1 MTIVDETEGQ
11 AQEPSTLDA
20 FHRGSF
26 YLVQP
31 VAKGHRAGMDAM
43 MLAAAVPGNFQG
55 RLADLGAGAGAAGMA
70 VASRCPNAHVT
81 LIERVPEMV
90 DYARQTAAH
99 PSNSRMH
106 GRVEVLEADVTLTG
120 KARIAAGLKDD
131 GFAFALMNPP
141 FNAPVDRASPDALR
155 RAAHVMDED
164 LFERWL
170 RTAAAIVRPRGGV
183 AIIARPQ
190 SLTAILAALEGRFGK
205 AQIVPIHPRASEPA
219 IRIVVRAVR
228 ASRAPLSLMTPLIM
242 HDEGSHRFSRRADA
256 VNNGHASLFGD

>member
-1 MTIVDETEGQ
+1 
-11 AQEPSTLDA
+11 
-20 FHRGSF
+20 
-26 YLVQP
+26 
-31 VAKGHRAGMDAM
+31 
-43 MLAAAVPGNFQG
+43 G

-170 RTAAAIVRPRGGV
+170 RTAAAIVRPRGGI

-205 AQIVPIHPRASEPA
+205 AQIV
-219 IRIVVRAVR
+219 
-228 ASRAPLSLMTPLIM
+228 
-242 HDEGSHRFSRRADA
+242 
-256 VNNGHASLFGD
+256 